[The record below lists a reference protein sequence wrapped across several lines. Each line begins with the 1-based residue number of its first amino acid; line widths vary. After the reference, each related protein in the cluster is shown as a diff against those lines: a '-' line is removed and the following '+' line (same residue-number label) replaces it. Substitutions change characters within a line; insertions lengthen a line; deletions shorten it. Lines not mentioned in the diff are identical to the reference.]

1 MAFFSRRKVERKE
14 EPCVKYSFSSSSSP
28 FCAENK
34 GGGGGGGAI
43 ADDIGVANFSPVR
56 QIFQC
61 NLRAAP
67 SRGGSQDA
75 GMDGTGGEQGKEG
88 GRGHGVEK
96 ERLCIPPWPEE
107 IQ

>member
-1 MAFFSRRKVERKE
+1 MKGKRNRALNTVFPPPLPPSARKTK
-14 EPCVKYSFSSSSSP
+14 
-28 FCAENK
+28 A
-34 GGGGGGGAI
+34 GGGGGAI

-75 GMDGTGGEQGKEG
+75 GMDGTGGEQEG
-88 GRGHGVEK
+88 GGVTV
-96 ERLCIPPWPEE
+96 
-107 IQ
+107 